1 VLASSLTFL
10 TPGGGLLAL
19 ATAVPLVGLA
29 VASLRNARGR
39 TRLGLPAPTTDH
51 TGIAVSVVPLL
62 LGLAA
67 SQPSLERTATRYFRT
82 DAQALFVFDV
92 SGSMAASS
100 GARAPSRLEQ
110 AQAVAIRLRNGIP
123 QVPSGVA
130 TLTTDILPQLL
141 PTADVATFDSTVER
155 VIGIEQPPPPI
166 LGYGTLGT
174 SFGPLSY
181 VRGEGYFGQLAK
193 HRLIVLLTDGESAPY
208 DPAATAAALTQPSNA
223 SPFSG
228 LQTQTD
234 APISLVIVRVGASS
248 DHIYAPDGT
257 IDAAY
262 RAEPHAAE
270 IVSTLATQSHGAAYT
285 PSSLG
290 SAEQTMRKILG
301 AGKEVA
307 RGTRTT
313 TVGLARY
320 LALAAFVAA
329 AIVVWR
335 RNLVP

>member
-1 VLASSLTFL
+1 VLAFSLTFL

-19 ATAVPLVGLA
+19 ATAVPLAGLA
-29 VASLRNARGR
+29 LASLRNGRGR
-39 TRLGLPAPTTDH
+39 ARLGLSSPASDH
-51 TGIAVSVVPLL
+51 TGIALSIVPLL

-67 SQPSLERTATRYFRT
+67 SQPSLERTAAMHFRT

-92 SGSMAASS
+92 SGSMAASA
-100 GARAPSRLEQ
+100 GANAPSRLQQ
-110 AQAVAIRLRNGIP
+110 AQAAAIRLRNGIP
-123 QVPSGVA
+123 EVPSGVA

-155 VIGIEQPPPPI
+155 VIGIEEPPPPI

-174 SFGPLSY
+174 SFGPLSF
-181 VRGEGYFGQLAK
+181 VRGEGYFGPLAK

-223 SPFSG
+223 APFSG
-228 LQTQTD
+228 LVTQTD
-234 APISLVIVRVGASS
+234 APISLVIVRIGSPS
-248 DHIYAPDGT
+248 DHIYAQDGT
-257 IDAAY
+257 IDPAY

-270 IVSTLATQSHGAAYT
+270 IVSTLAAQTHGGAYSA
-285 PSSLG
+285 SSLG
-290 SAEQTMRKILG
+290 SAEGAMRRMLG

-307 RGTRTT
+307 RGSHTT

-320 LALAAFVAA
+320 LALAALAAA

-335 RNLVP
+335 RNLVT

>member
-1 VLASSLTFL
+1 VLAFSLRFL

-19 ATAVPLVGLA
+19 ATAVPLVGLT

-39 TRLGLPAPTTDH
+39 NRLGLPAPATDH
-51 TGIAVSVVPLL
+51 TGVALSIVPLL

-67 SQPSLERTATRYFRT
+67 SQPSLERTAARHFRT

-92 SGSMAASS
+92 SGSMAASGS
-100 GARAPSRLEQ
+100 AGSPSRLEQ
-110 AQAVAIRLRNGIP
+110 AQAAAIRLRNGIP
-123 QVPSGVA
+123 EVPSGVA

-166 LGYGTLGT
+166 LGYGSLGT

-181 VRGEGYFGQLAK
+181 VRGEGYFGPTAK

-208 DPAATAAALTQPSNA
+208 DPAATAAALTQPSIA
-223 SPFSG
+223 SAFSG

-234 APISLVIVRVGASS
+234 APISLVIVRVGAPS
-248 DHIYAPDGT
+248 DHIYAAGGT

-270 IVSTLATQSHGAAYT
+270 IVSTLATQSRGGAYT

-290 SAEQTMRKILG
+290 SAQRSMRRILG

-307 RGTRTT
+307 RGSRTT

-320 LALAAFVAA
+320 LALAALVAA
-329 AIVVWR
+329 AVVVWR
-335 RNLVP
+335 RNVVT